1 MTGISA
7 VPPAPT
13 VLPTSESK
21 MRAPINEADFRSH
34 LQAQSRPHVQ
44 QPDTTSAQVLSDST
58 MNSSLR
64 PEMEAMLQM
73 LAWRKHT
80 ESAPSRPARTVP
92 GTRASGLDTAG
103 FNFPVRGVLATV
115 GVIQQSCLNEEGR
128 PLYLKSFDDWTVCT
142 SGGEESEFS
151 SDVICGG
158 GLNAFAIAVALSA
171 ITLTWIPIE
180 IVRAPLRSSNIR
192 ILRRRKPSSGERHLF
207 DPSDSE
213 EGGKQTALDSSSAA
227 GQDF

>member
-13 VLPTSESK
+13 VLPTSENK
-21 MRAPINEADFRSH
+21 MRVPTDGADFRSH
-34 LQAQSRPHVQ
+34 LQAQSRSHVQ

-58 MNSSLR
+58 MNVSRR

-73 LAWRKHT
+73 LAWRKRT
-80 ESAPSRPARTVP
+80 QSAPSKPGRTVP
-92 GTRASGLDTAG
+92 GTRAGGLDTTG
-103 FNFPVRGVLATV
+103 FNFPVRGVLATS

-128 PLYLKSFDDWTVCT
+128 PLYLKSFDDRAVCT
-142 SGGEESEFS
+142 SGGEESELS

-180 IVRAPLRSSNIR
+180 IVRAPLRSPNIR
-192 ILRRRKPSSGERHLF
+192 ILRRRKPSSAESHLF
-207 DPSDSE
+207 DQSDSE
-213 EGGKQTALDSSSAA
+213 EGGKQTALDSSFAT
-227 GQDF
+227 G

>member
-7 VPPAPT
+7 LPPAPT
-13 VLPTSESK
+13 VLPPSENK
-21 MRAPINEADFRSH
+21 MRAATNGADFRSH
-34 LQAQSRPHVQ
+34 LQTQSRSHVQ
-44 QPDTTSAQVLSDST
+44 QPETTSAQALSDST
-58 MNSSLR
+58 TNLSRR

-80 ESAPSRPARTVP
+80 DSAPSRPGRSVP
-92 GTRASGLDTAG
+92 GTRASGLDIAD
-103 FNFPVRGVLATV
+103 FNFLVRGVLASSEVT
-115 GVIQQSCLNEEGR
+115 QQGCLNEEGR
-128 PLYLKSFDDWTVCT
+128 PLYVKSFDDRTTCT
-142 SGGEESEFS
+142 SGGEESEFP

-180 IVRAPLRSSNIR
+180 IVRAPLRSPNIR
-192 ILRRRKPSSGERHLF
+192 MLRRRKPSSAESHLF

-213 EGGKQTALDSSSAA
+213 ERGGETDGSR
-227 GQDF
+227 